1 MEETWD
7 CFEFDPALVEIERSG
22 LFLEQD
28 SQRLFK
34 FFAIFKLTSARRYMK
49 KSNSFNEGISMNKNK
64 KILRFIILFAAVAG
78 VAFIFSRLQNR
89 EAYSSDSVREQLGR
103 FEQVFSIVD
112 HYYVVPPDR
121 EKVITGA
128 INGMLSELDPH
139 SVYIPPKSLKKVNEQ
154 FQAEFEGIGIEF
166 VVLNKVL
173 TVVAPIV
180 GGPSEA
186 VGLLPGDQIVRIEG
200 KSAYGITEDEVQ
212 KKLRGKKGTKVKLA
226 IHRPGQAEQFEVTI
240 TRDKIPIYSVM
251 ASFMLN
257 DGQTGYIYLGRFA
270 RTTAEEV
277 EAALNKL
284 EGQGMKQLIF
294 DLRGN
299 SGGYLDQAFKV
310 ADKFIPGGYKI
321 VYTKGRTGKTDE
333 DFYSSSGST
342 HPMVPLI
349 VLIDHGSASASE
361 IVTGAIQD
369 LDRGLVLGQTSF
381 GKGLVQNQIPLMDH
395 GALRLTVARYYT
407 PSGRLIQRPYDKE
420 NVVDYYSEAYD
431 DSSSVNRTDSTKQF
445 STIAGRMV
453 YGGGGITPD
462 SVLTPDKI
470 TRFTNRLR
478 MKRVF
483 FEFGSNWAGAHR
495 KSFKDFDAFIAN
507 FKVDDQ
513 MVAELKKIIE
523 KHDIEFSQ
531 KAFDKDHDYI
541 ALLMKA
547 EVARHLWDSEHYY
560 RVRLTGDSE
569 VKQALDLVPE
579 AERIKDLHAWNGQL
593 N

>member
-1 MEETWD
+1 MIKNNKIIRVTVLL
-7 CFEFDPALVEIERSG
+7 A
-22 LFLEQD
+22 
-28 SQRLFK
+28 
-34 FFAIFKLTSARRYMK
+34 AI
-49 KSNSFNEGISMNKNK
+49 
-64 KILRFIILFAAVAG
+64 AV
-78 VAFIFSRLQNR
+78 VAFIFSRFENR
-89 EAYSSDSVREQLGR
+89 EAYSSDSVREQLQR
-103 FEQVFSIVD
+103 FNQVFSVID
-112 HYYVVPPDR
+112 RHYVVPPDR

-139 SVYIPPKSLKKVNEQ
+139 SVYIPPKNLERVNEQ

-173 TVVAPIV
+173 TVVAPII

-212 KKLRGKKGTKVKLA
+212 KSLRGKKGTKVKLV
-226 IHRPGQAEQFEVTI
+226 INRPGDSEHFEVTI
-240 TRDKIPIYSVM
+240 TRDTIPIYSVM
-251 ASFMLN
+251 ASFLLE
-257 DGQTGYIYLGRFA
+257 DGETGYIYLGRFA

-277 EAALNKL
+277 EDALNKL

-321 VYTKGRTGKTDE
+321 VYTKGRTGQLDE
-333 DFYSSSGST
+333 DFYSSSQRT
-342 HPMVPLI
+342 HPMYPI
-349 VLIDHGSASASE
+349 VVLVDHGSASASE
-361 IVTGAIQD
+361 IVSGAIQD

-381 GKGLVQNQIPLMDH
+381 GKGLVQNQIPLMDN

-407 PSGRLIQRPYDKE
+407 PSGRLIQRSYDEE

-431 DSSSVNRTDSTKQF
+431 DSSANKADSTKQYE
-445 STIAGRMV
+445 TLGGRIV

-462 SVLTPDKI
+462 SVLVPDKI

-483 FEFGSNWAGAHR
+483 FEFGSNWASNNR
-495 KSFKDFDAFIAN
+495 KKIKDFESFR
-507 FKVDDQ
+507 DDFNINDK
-513 MVAELKKIIE
+513 MIDELKKIIE
-523 KHDIEFSQ
+523 RHEIEFSQ
-531 KAFDKDHDYI
+531 TAFDKDRDYI
-541 ALLMKA
+541 SLLMKS
-547 EVARHLWDSEHYY
+547 EIARHLWDSEHYY
-560 RVRLTGDSE
+560 MIRLTGDTE
-569 VKQALDLVPE
+569 VQHAKELIIE
-579 AERIKDLHAWNGQL
+579 AERIMNLHAWNGLQ

>member
-1 MEETWD
+1 MEKNNK
-7 CFEFDPALVEIERSG
+7 LV
-22 LFLEQD
+22 
-28 SQRLFK
+28 
-34 FFAIFKLTSARRYMK
+34 
-49 KSNSFNEGISMNKNK
+49 
-64 KILRFIILFAAVAG
+64 RFIILFAAVAG
-78 VAFIFSRLQNR
+78 VAFLFSRLQNR
-89 EAYSSDSVREQLGR
+89 EAYSSDSVREQLQR
-103 FEQVFSIVD
+103 FNQVFSIID
-112 HYYVVPPDR
+112 RYYVVPPDR

-139 SVYIPPKSLKKVNEQ
+139 SVYIPPKNLKKVNEQ

-173 TVVAPIV
+173 TVVAPII

-186 VGLLPGDQIVRIEG
+186 VGLLPGDQIVKIEG

-212 KKLRGKKGTKVKLA
+212 KKLRGKKGTKVMLT
-226 IHRPGQAEQFEVTI
+226 IHRPGQAEQFDVTI

-251 ASFMLN
+251 ASFMLD
-257 DGQTGYIYLGRFA
+257 DGKTGYIYLGRFA
-270 RTTAEEV
+270 RTTADEV

-321 VYTKGRTGKTDE
+321 VYTKGRIAKTDE
-333 DFYSSSGST
+333 DFFSSSGST
-342 HPMVPLI
+342 HPMFPLI
-349 VLIDHGSASASE
+349 VLVDHGSASASE

-369 LDRGLVLGQTSF
+369 LDRGLVLGRTTF
-381 GKGLVQNQIPLMDH
+381 GKGLVQNQIPLMDN

-407 PSGRLIQRPYDKE
+407 PSGRLIQRPYDDE
-420 NVVDYYSEAYD
+420 NIVDYYSDAYD
-431 DSSSVNRTDSTKQF
+431 DSSAVHKADSTKQF
-445 STIAGRMV
+445 STLAGRTV

-462 SVLTPDKI
+462 SILTADKI

-478 MKRVF
+478 MKRIF
-483 FEFGSNWAGAHR
+483 FEFGSNWAGDHR
-495 KSFKDFDAFIAN
+495 KNFKSFDAFSKG
-507 FKVDDQ
+507 FQVDEQ
-513 MVAELKKIIE
+513 MIEELKKIIE

-531 KAFDKDHDYI
+531 KAFDKDRDYI

-560 RVRLTGDSE
+560 MVRLTGDSE
-569 VKQALDLVPE
+569 VKQALDLVSE
-579 AERIKDLHAWNGQL
+579 AERIKDLHAWGGQP

>member
-1 MEETWD
+1 MI
-7 CFEFDPALVEIERSG
+7 P
-22 LFLEQD
+22 
-28 SQRLFK
+28 
-34 FFAIFKLTSARRYMK
+34 
-49 KSNSFNEGISMNKNK
+49 
-64 KILRFIILFAAVAG
+64 
-78 VAFIFSRLQNR
+78 
-89 EAYSSDSVREQLGR
+89 
-103 FEQVFSIVD
+103 
-112 HYYVVPPDR
+112 
-121 EKVITGA
+121 GA

-139 SVYIPPKSLKKVNEQ
+139 SVYIPPKNLKTVNEQ
-154 FQAEFEGIGIEF
+154 FRAEFEGIGIEF

-173 TVVAPIV
+173 TVVAPII

-186 VGLLPGDQIVRIEG
+186 VGLLPGDQIVKIEN
-200 KSAYGITEDEVQ
+200 KSAYGITENEVQ
-212 KKLRGKKGTKVKLA
+212 KKLRGKKGTKVNLT
-226 IHRPGQAEQFEVTI
+226 IHRPGQADKFEVTI

-310 ADKFIPGGYKI
+310 ADKFIPGGHKI

-342 HPMVPLI
+342 HPMIPLI

-381 GKGLVQNQIPLMDH
+381 GKGLVQNQIPLMDN

-420 NVVDYYSEAYD
+420 NIIDYYSEAYD
-431 DSSSVNRTDSTKQF
+431 DSSSVNRADSSKQF
-445 STIAGRMV
+445 STLAGRTV

-462 SVLTPDKI
+462 SILTSQKI

-478 MKRVF
+478 LKRVF
-483 FEFGSNWAGAHR
+483 FEFGSNWAGDHR
-495 KSFKDFDAFIAN
+495 KSFKNFDAFREKFN
-507 FKVDDQ
+507 VDDR
-513 MVAELKKIIE
+513 MIKDLKKIIE

-531 KAFDKDHDYI
+531 KAFEKDHDYI
-541 ALLMKA
+541 VLLMKA

-560 RVRLTGDSE
+560 MVRLTGDSE
-569 VKQALDLVPE
+569 VKQALELASE
-579 AERIKDLHAWNGQL
+579 AERVKDLHVWNGQPD
-593 N
+593 